1 MRTKELSSGVLVY
14 DRYYTAKPHAVL
26 LTLKKTLICC
36 ALAVFSMMY
45 IFVEYEFDISLLLM
59 ALVTAAFSVGF
70 SVLFVFVKKRF
81 AIPAMLFVAGLY
93 LWRNYKELWK
103 SFSYFVD
110 EAMMLTEGRFLF
122 PRGHLFHDAEQ
133 LTAYN
138 PFYNEGMMMGC
149 CLLCGLYA
157 LVCAASMSKRPRV
170 MPPLLVFIGLCVPRF
185 ISETLE
191 FNVWLLPTLAVFA
204 GVAAVSAGYSG
215 GLAMCSSSRK
225 NALKEE
231 KSFRKKAQSAGY
243 VKRVSMSASFYSKYF
258 AVAVYCAALFAISA
272 GFSAKVF
279 GMGSSIDYSN
289 VYEFIMNIGEE
300 SGVVVSPFENGPA
313 ADFFTNPRSGESH
326 SELNISSPGTGEQ
339 EIIRVSF
346 NGDRPIYLRGDI
358 GVRFTGKS
366 WTSPVKNEPDDWF
379 GFGLD
384 KDYRPCEMR
393 VAHSL
398 MTTMGYSAEDFIV
411 TSDIT
416 IDYLC
421 DSSVVF
427 LPPYTSE
434 YSYHNND
441 RFNVY
446 GDIAVRVNEDYGSVN
461 TVQCTALVPLYV
473 NTDSSMDNHG
483 AAGGIAFMEKCFE
496 ESYCTMDS
504 IYSSVVPEMFG
515 TSGVF
520 SAYDRFVKD
529 NYTEIPYELSTRLSG
544 FMGDSGIYGA
554 AESAVESYKS
564 AFPDAAVSDA
574 QSAYLKASAVAD
586 FLRDNYTYSLT
597 APIDRDDPVMSFLN
611 DVKSGHCSLYASAMT
626 LIMRELGVPA
636 RYCTGFAVDPANSV
650 SPVTL
655 RSKNLHAW
663 CEVYIG
669 QLGWVTFDP
678 TSSSVY
684 PNNNPVPP
692 STSTAQAT
700 TAATSSTPPSTSV
713 PSRPEITGVTE
724 EAHASTTAESVEIAE
739 SVFDIKPYL
748 PYIAAGVGL
757 ILTAAAAVAAVC
769 SLKELNER
777 ARRGLNSLKKDNPG
791 SAAPVIYQLL
801 LESAEVCE
809 ISPEGGELPNLFYK
823 RLDRQMGTRLSER
836 TALLEAIAFGSYG
849 ADSAERDW
857 LAKQLEN
864 LVCAADKS
872 VGLARRIKIRKILA
886 KK

>member
-1 MRTKELSSGVLVY
+1 MRTKELSGGVLVY
-14 DRYYTAKPHAVL
+14 DRYYTAKPRAVL

-45 IFVEYEFDISLLLM
+45 IFVEYEFDISLPLM

-110 EAMMLTEGRFLF
+110 EAMLLTEGRFLF
-122 PRGHLFHDAEQ
+122 PRGYLFHDIER
-133 LTAYN
+133 LTPYN

-170 MPPLLVFIGLCVPRF
+170 MPPLLMFVGLCVPRV
-185 ISETLE
+185 IAETLE
-191 FNVWLLPTLAVFA
+191 FNIWLLPALAAFA

-231 KSFRKKAQSAGY
+231 KSFRKKSQSAGY
-243 VKRVSMSASFYSKYF
+243 IKRVSMSASFYSKYF
-258 AVAVYCAALFAISA
+258 AVAVYCAALFAVSA
-272 GFSAKVF
+272 GFSATVF
-279 GMGSSIDYSN
+279 GAGSSIDYSN
-289 VYEFIMNIGEE
+289 IYDFIMNIGEE
-300 SGVVVSPFENGPA
+300 SGVVISPFENGPA
-313 ADFFTNPRSGESH
+313 ANYFTNPRRGESD
-326 SELNISSPGTGEQ
+326 SDLNISSPGTGEQ

-366 WTSPVKNEPDDWF
+366 WISPVKDEPTDWF
-379 GFGLD
+379 GFGLN

-398 MTTMGYSAEDFIV
+398 MTTMGYSAEEYIAA
-411 TSDIT
+411 SDIT

-427 LPPYTSE
+427 LPPYTAE
-434 YSYHNND
+434 YSYYNND

-446 GDIAVRVNEDYGSVN
+446 GDVAVRVNEDYGSVN
-461 TVQCTALVPLYV
+461 TVQCTALIPAYT
-473 NTDSSMDNHG
+473 NTDGS
-483 AAGGIAFMEKCFE
+483 AIIGGTECIDFIESCFG
-496 ESYCTMDS
+496 ESYCTVDS
-504 IYSSVVPEMFG
+504 IYASVVPEMSG

-520 SAYDRFVKD
+520 SSYERFVHD
-529 NYTEIPYELSTRLSG
+529 NYVEIPERVSG
-544 FMGDSGIYGA
+544 RISEFIEDSGLVYMMSEELNKRVG
-554 AESAVESYKS
+554 ERYS
-564 AFPDAAVSDA
+564 DAADT
-574 QSAYLKASAVAD
+574 YIRASVVAD
-586 FLRDNYTYSLT
+586 YLRDNYTYSLN
-597 APIDRDDPVMSFLN
+597 APIDPDDPVLSFLT

-626 LIMRELGVPA
+626 LIMRELGIPA
-636 RYCTGFAVDPANSV
+636 RYCTGFAVDPANST

-678 TSSSVY
+678 TSSSIY
-684 PNNNPVPP
+684 PNNNPAPP
-692 STSTAQAT
+692 STSTPPR
-700 TAATSSTPPSTSV
+700 TSSSTSAAQISTSV

-724 EAHASTTAESVEIAE
+724 ESHYSTTESSETAE
-739 SVFDIKPYL
+739 SVFDIKPFL
-748 PYIAAGVGL
+748 PYIAVGACLLLIGVA
-757 ILTAAAAVAAVC
+757 AAAAVC
-769 SLKELNER
+769 GLKELNER
-777 ARRGLNSLKKDNPG
+777 ARRGLNSLKKDNPV
-791 SAAPVIYQLL
+791 SASPIIYRLL
-801 LESAEVCE
+801 LESAEVCD
-809 ISPEGGELPNLFYK
+809 IVPAGGELPNLFYK
-823 RLDRQMGTRLSER
+823 RLDEQMGTKLSER

-864 LVCAADKS
+864 LVRAADKS

>member
-1 MRTKELSSGVLVY
+1 MRTKELSGGMLVY

-45 IFVEYEFDISLLLM
+45 IFVEYEFDVSLSLM

-81 AIPAMLFVAGLY
+81 AIPAMLFVAVLY
-93 LWRNYKELWK
+93 LWRNYKDLWK

-110 EAMMLTEGRFLF
+110 EAMLLTEGRFLF
-122 PRGHLFHDAEQ
+122 PRGYLFHDIER
-133 LTAYN
+133 LTYYN
-138 PFYNEGMMMGC
+138 PFYSEGMMMGC

-157 LVCAASMSKRPRV
+157 FVCAASMSKRPRV
-170 MPPLLVFIGLCVPRF
+170 MPPLLMFVGLCVPRV
-185 ISETLE
+185 IAETLE
-191 FNVWLLPTLAVFA
+191 FNIWLLPALAVFA

-225 NALKEE
+225 NASKEE
-231 KSFRKKAQSAGY
+231 KSFRKKSQSAGY
-243 VKRVSMSASFYSKYF
+243 IKRVSMSASFYSKYF
-258 AVAVYCAALFAISA
+258 AVAVCCAALFAVSA
-272 GFSAKVF
+272 GFSATVF
-279 GMGSSIDYSN
+279 GAGSSIDYSDI
-289 VYEFIMNIGEE
+289 YDFIMNIGEE
-300 SGVVVSPFENGPA
+300 SGVVISPFENGPA
-313 ADFFTNPRSGESH
+313 ADYFTNPRRGESD

-366 WTSPVKNEPDDWF
+366 WISPVKDEPTDWF
-379 GFGLD
+379 GFGLNM
-384 KDYRPCEMR
+384 DYRPCEMR

-398 MTTMGYSAEDFIV
+398 MTTMGYSAEEYIAA
-411 TSDIT
+411 SDIT

-427 LPPYTSE
+427 LPPYTAE
-434 YSYHNND
+434 YSYYNND

-446 GDIAVRVNEDYGSVN
+446 GDVAVRVNEDYGSVN
-461 TVQCTALVPLYV
+461 TVQCTALIPAYT
-473 NTDSSMDNHG
+473 NTDGSVII
-483 AAGGIAFMEKCFE
+483 GGTECIDFIESCFG
-496 ESYCTMDS
+496 ESYCTVDS
-504 IYSSVVPEMFG
+504 IYASVVPEMSG

-520 SAYDRFVKD
+520 SAYERFVND
-529 NYTEIPYELSTRLSG
+529 NYVGIPESVSEG
-544 FMGDSGIYGA
+544 ISEFIEDSGLVYMISEELNKRVGERY
-554 AESAVESYKS
+554 S
-564 AFPDAAVSDA
+564 DAADT
-574 QSAYLKASAVAD
+574 YIKASVVAD
-586 FLRDNYTYSLT
+586 YLRDNYTYSLT
-597 APIDRDDPVMSFLN
+597 APIDPNDPVMSFLT

-626 LIMRELGVPA
+626 LIMRELGIPA
-636 RYCTGFAVDPANSV
+636 RYCTGFAVDPVNSA

-678 TSSSVY
+678 TSSSIY
-684 PNNNPVPP
+684 QNNNPAPP
-692 STSTAQAT
+692 STSTPPRASSS
-700 TAATSSTPPSTSV
+700 TSSAPPRTSA
-713 PSRPEITGVTE
+713 PIPPDITGVTE
-724 EAHASTTAESVEIAE
+724 ESQYSTAESGENAE
-739 SVFDIKPYL
+739 SVFDIKPFL
-748 PYIAAGVGL
+748 PYIAVGAGL
-757 ILTAAAAVAAVC
+757 ILTAAAAVTAVC
-769 SLKELNER
+769 GLKELNER
-777 ARRGLNSLKKDNPG
+777 ARRGLNTLKRDNPG
-791 SAAPVIYQLL
+791 SASPIIYRLL
-801 LESAEVCE
+801 LDSAEVCD
-809 ISPEGGELPNLFYK
+809 IVPTGGELPNLFYK
-823 RLDRQMGTRLSER
+823 RLDEQMGTRLSER

-864 LVCAADKS
+864 LVRAADKT